1 VQFAARRVLVPL
13 DLPPVVPAIA
23 RPDATVHALRGETMG
38 TAWSVKFAAP
48 PRYALR
54 PIFADIVGVL
64 DAIVAQMSTWIAD
77 SDISRFNRA
86 APASWMEIPDD
97 FRRVLHH
104 ALTLS
109 QETGGAFDPTIGAL
123 VDSWGFGP
131 AGRQGEMPSENSVA
145 DAARDWSRFK
155 LSGTRALQPG
165 GIQLDLSGIA
175 KGYAVDRVADLL
187 DRRGLANHLVEIG
200 GELRGIGAKPDGSPW
215 WVELESMPPVLATVV
230 ALHDLSVATSGDS
243 QRYFMHEGRRM
254 SHTIDPR
261 TGRPVSDRLAS
272 VTVLHRRCMHA
283 DALAT
288 ALTVMGPERGLAYAE
303 ARGLAARFILR
314 MSESYEER
322 VTPTFAAMSD

>member
-1 VQFAARRVLVPL
+1 MQFAARRVLVPL
-13 DLPPVVPAIA
+13 DLPPAVPMTV
-23 RPDATVHALRGETMG
+23 RPDATVHALHGETMG
-38 TAWSVKFAAP
+38 TTWSVKFAAP

-54 PIFADIVGVL
+54 PVFADIVGIL
-64 DAIVAQMSTWIAD
+64 DAIVAQMSTWIAG

-86 APASWMEIPDD
+86 APASWIEIPDD

-131 AGRQGEMPSENSVA
+131 AGRHGEAPSENSVA
-145 DAARDWSRFK
+145 GAARGWSRLK
-155 LSGTRALQPG
+155 LSGARALQPG

-200 GELRGIGAKPDGSPW
+200 GELRGTGAKPDGSPW

-230 ALHDLSVATSGDS
+230 ALHGLSVATSGDS

-254 SHTIDPR
+254 SHTIDPQ
-261 TGRPVSDRLAS
+261 TGRPVSDRLSS

-283 DALAT
+283 DGLAT
-288 ALTVMGPERGLAYAE
+288 ALTVMGPERGLAYAK
-303 ARGLAARFILR
+303 AQGLAVRFILR
-314 MSESYEER
+314 TSESYEER
-322 VTPTFAAMSD
+322 VTPAFAAMSD